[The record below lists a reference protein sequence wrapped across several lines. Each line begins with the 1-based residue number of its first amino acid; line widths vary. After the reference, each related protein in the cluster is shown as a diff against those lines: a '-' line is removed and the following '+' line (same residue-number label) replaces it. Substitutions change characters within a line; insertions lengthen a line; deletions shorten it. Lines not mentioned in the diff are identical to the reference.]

1 MQISVEEQVE
11 HPLEHLKSIKI
22 KKLILIIITEIPQD
36 PLLKVYPELNEVQL
50 ILFIKKLKIHT
61 YI

>member
-22 KKLILIIITEIPQD
+22 IILILIIITEIPQD
-36 PLLKVYPELNEVQL
+36 PLLKVYPELHEVQL
-50 ILFIKKLKIHT
+50 KLFI
-61 YI
+61 